1 MPLLF
6 TNYYYNCYY
15 CFVNNSISQF
25 SDKSINMVWKT
36 MKNQQFT
43 RWAHFLDN
51 ESKRVSFNRTHFFK
65 LWSLLETC
73 FCQLYRQGTVPLQQV
88 YINYGK
94 STDLLSLL
102 SDTRLYLPAPN
113 SSVRFFWWLS
123 SVLSILK
130 VFQTFPTF
138 AMITIWNVV
147 CFIFF
152 ASTSSLCSNC

>member
-1 MPLLF
+1 MSTTAFLNSQIKVLTWYEKQWR
-6 TNYYYNCYY
+6 TN
-15 CFVNNSISQF
+15 SLQDEHI
-25 SDKSINMVWKT
+25 
-36 MKNQQFT
+36 
-43 RWAHFLDN
+43 FLDN

-88 YINYGK
+88 YIDYGK

-123 SVLSILK
+123 SVLCILK

-152 ASTSSLCSNC
+152 ASTSSLCSKC